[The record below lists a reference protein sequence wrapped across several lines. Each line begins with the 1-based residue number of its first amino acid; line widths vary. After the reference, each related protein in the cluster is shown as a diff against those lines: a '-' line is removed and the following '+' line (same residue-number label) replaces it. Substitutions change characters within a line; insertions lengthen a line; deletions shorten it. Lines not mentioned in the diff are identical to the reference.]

1 MKNGS
6 DTEALVVRIVSLLVD
21 NLDEVRVTSI
31 ATGSG
36 TVFEVSVAQ
45 SDVGKVIGKSGRTAR
60 AIRVLLMAIGIAEK
74 TRYGLSVVMKRESGS
89 GRTLEHND
97 YIENDGHV

>member
-1 MKNGS
+1 
-6 DTEALVVRIVSLLVD
+6 LLVD

-36 TVFEVSVAQ
+36 TVFEVSVSQ

-60 AIRVLLMAIGIAEK
+60 AIRELLTAIGKAAK
-74 TRYGLSVVMKRESGS
+74 TRYGLDVVMNRASGN
-89 GRTLEHND
+89 GRTLEDND
-97 YIENDGHV
+97 HIGNDLRG